1 MASILKVD
9 EMQGVTSAG
18 DITIT
23 GEGGAATM
31 QLQQGLAKC
40 WHDANNAAVLED
52 SLNISSSVDNGTGN
66 YQFNINNN
74 MSAANYAIPN
84 TTSVAE
90 ISEID
95 AGDQATNRY
104 DIQVFGRQD
113 SFSNADNIT
122 QAVVHGDLA

>member
-1 MASILKVD
+1 MSTIIADNLTGKTAAGNVT
-9 EMQGVTSAG
+9 VTS
-18 DITIT
+18 
-23 GEGGAATM
+23 EGGAATF

>member
-1 MASILKVD
+1 MSTIIADNLTGKTAAGNVT
-9 EMQGVTSAG
+9 VTS
-18 DITIT
+18 
-23 GEGGAATM
+23 EGGAATM